1 MNVRVSGLK
10 KNNDQYIQTYR
21 LGKITRKISFEVT
34 CKGKCNFAR
43 LTATLDGNRLS
54 SKEMQAFSS
63 QLHCM
68 PVRMKKVHNTSKSLG
83 KTRNSRFPTVNSKM
97 DTIVGTKRL
106 FCMANR
112 AVRLSFPVC
121 KSKWYRPEYVVL
133 RIPVKSGE
141 EIQERRIT

>member
-1 MNVRVSGLK
+1 MDAQQ
-10 KNNDQYIQTYR
+10 KNSEES
-21 LGKITRKISFEVT
+21 LVT